1 MHYQTLL
8 QVIENR
14 RSIYA
19 LNRDLPLPAG
29 EIVSIIKHALYHAP
43 SPFNTQS
50 TRLLVLFGYEH
61 ERLWDIVA
69 DVLRA
74 AVPADKFAPT
84 AQKLA
89 GFRAAAGTILF
100 YEDSDII
107 AGLQQRF
114 PNYADTFPGSADK
127 ADAMLQYALWTTFT
141 AAGIGVN
148 IQHYN
153 PLIDAEVAKTWD
165 IPAHWRLRTQ
175 MLFGGIAAPAGEKTH
190 EPLDTRIRIC
200 GL

>member
-19 LNRDLPLPAG
+19 LNRDLPLPAN

-50 TRLLVLFGYEH
+50 TRLLVLFGSEH

-74 AVPADKFAPT
+74 AVPAGKFAPT

-165 IPAHWRLRTQ
+165 IPTHWRLRTQ

-190 EPLDTRIRIC
+190 ESLDTRIC

>member
-1 MHYQTLL
+1 MDYQQLL
-8 QVIENR
+8 QIIERR

-19 LNRDLPLPAG
+19 LNRDLPLPPA
-29 EIVSIIKHALYHAP
+29 EIVAIVKHALHHAP
-43 SPFNTQS
+43 SPFNSQS
-50 TRLLVLFGYEH
+50 TRLLMLFGADH

-69 DVLRA
+69 NALRA
-74 AVPADKFAPT
+74 ATSAEQFALT
-84 AQKLA
+84 AEKLQ

-100 YEDSDII
+100 YEDRNVI
-107 AGLQQRF
+107 AELQARL
-114 PNYADTFPGSADK
+114 PRYADTFPGSADK

-153 PLIDAEVAKTWD
+153 PLIDAEVAKTWAV
-165 IPAHWRLRTQ
+165 PESWHLRTQ
-175 MLFGGIAAPAGEKTH
+175 MVFGGIAGPAREKSH
-190 EPLDTRIRIC
+190 EPLDGRLRVC